1 MAGQRGGRQ
10 PRHLAAGHRGL
21 CNGIW
26 DEDQRFKRTKAFN
39 LRKGFFP
46 AADGRV
52 WRLGRWVSAVIR
64 AANESTLMMI
74 IGVLECSD
82 STVDKTEVPWEDK
95 IKKLEL
101 RFPDL
106 IVGDRD

>member
-39 LRKGFFP
+39 LREGFLP

-52 WRLGRWVSAVIR
+52 WRLG
-64 AANESTLMMI
+64 
-74 IGVLECSD
+74 IGSD
-82 STVDKTEVPWEDK
+82 QSC
-95 IKKLEL
+95 
-101 RFPDL
+101 
-106 IVGDRD
+106 

>member
-10 PRHLAAGHRGL
+10 PRHLAAWHRGL
-21 CNGIW
+21 CNRTW
-26 DEDQRFKRTKAFN
+26 DENQRFKRTKAFN
-39 LRKGFFP
+39 LREVSSQLRT
-46 AADGRV
+46 AASRG
-52 WRLGRWVSAVIR
+52 WVSAVIR
-64 AANESTLMMI
+64 AANESPLMMI

-82 STVDKTEVPWEDK
+82 STVDKTEVPWEDR

-101 RFPDL
+101 RFFDL

>member
-21 CNGIW
+21 CNGTW

-39 LRKGFFP
+39 LREVSIQLRTAVSRGC
-46 AADGRV
+46 
-52 WRLGRWVSAVIR
+52 VSAVIR

-74 IGVLECSD
+74 IGLLECSD
-82 STVDKTEVPWEDK
+82 STVDKTELPWEDG

-101 RFPDL
+101 RFSDL